1 MGERLILCTLGVA
14 WPHWKEPD
22 MKRTVFTMVLVAAG
36 IVIGR
41 AAQSPPDLSGTWR
54 PQNPNSGQ
62 VNPFEFTITQAA
74 DSVTIRTPLGNPE
87 SVTLNLNSETRT
99 SISGR
104 GGAPA
109 TAVSTAGWEGARLV
123 VTTAITG
130 GPSGATSSARQVY
143 SRTGDTLT
151 LETSNSLPDGS
162 MSQVRTATYVKY
174 TPVPMPAPPSRP
186 VESGYTSLF
195 NGKDLTGW
203 KASANPDSFKVENGA
218 IIANAAGQASHLY
231 YDGPVGNHSLTNF
244 DLRLDVLAR
253 YRSNGGVYV
262 MTEFQP
268 QGFPGKGFEIQV
280 NNSHSDRV
288 RTGSLYHVVD
298 LSNIPGKDDEWI
310 PMEIKAQG
318 NTITITVKGQEVVRW
333 TQPSDWQ
340 SNYDTASRK
349 IAPGTI
355 AFQSHDSYSMTGYSN
370 IRIKLLN

>member
-1 MGERLILCTLGVA
+1 MKGVMLTVGLAVALIGQA
-14 WPHWKEPD
+14 
-22 MKRTVFTMVLVAAG
+22 
-36 IVIGR
+36 
-41 AAQSPPDLSGTWR
+41 PPNLSGTWR

-62 VNPFEFTITQAA
+62 VNPFEFTITEAA
-74 DSVTIRTPLGNPE
+74 DSVTIRTPLSNPE
-87 SVTLNLNSETRT
+87 SLTMKLNGEETRT
-99 SISGR
+99 QVGGGQGGAGATTLASRATWEGSKLVVTSSVSGGR
-104 GGAPA
+104 GGP
-109 TAVSTAGWEGARLV
+109 G
-123 VTTAITG
+123 
-130 GPSGATSSARQVY
+130 SAKAVY
-143 SRTGDTLT
+143 SLSGDTLT

-186 VESGYTSLF
+186 AEPGYTSLF

-203 KASANPDSFKVENGA
+203 KASMNPDSFKVENGA
-218 IIANAAGQASHLY
+218 IVANAVGGPSHLF
-231 YDGPVGNHSLTNF
+231 YDGTVGNHSFKDF

-280 NNSHSDRV
+280 NNSHSDRI

-298 LSNIPGKDDEWI
+298 LSNVPGKDDEWI
-310 PMEIKAQG
+310 PMEIKGQG
-318 NTITITVKGQEVVRW
+318 NTITITVKGQEVVHW
-333 TQPSDWQ
+333 TQPADWQ

-355 AFQSHDSYSMTGYSN
+355 AFQSHDTYSVTAYSN

>member
-1 MGERLILCTLGVA
+1 MAAL
-14 WPHWKEPD
+14 KEPD
-22 MKRTVFTMVLVAAG
+22 MKRTVLTMMLAATVV
-36 IVIGR
+36 VIGR
-41 AAQSPPDLSGTWR
+41 AAQAPPDLSGTWR

-87 SVTLNLNSETRT
+87 SVTLKLNAETRT
-99 SISGR
+99 PISGR
-104 GGAPA
+104 GGTSA
-109 TAVSTAGWEGARLV
+109 TAISSAAWEAAKLV

-130 GPSGATSSARQVY
+130 GPNSSSSSRQVY
-143 SRTGDTLT
+143 SLTGDSLT
-151 LETSNSLPDGS
+151 LESSNSLPDGS
-162 MSQVRTATYVKY
+162 MSQVRTATYVKH
-174 TPVPMPAPPSRP
+174 TPVPMPAPPRRP
-186 VESGYTSLF
+186 AESGYTSLF

-218 IIANAAGQASHLY
+218 II
-231 YDGPVGNHSLTNF
+231 
-244 DLRLDVLAR
+244 DVLAR

-280 NNSHSDRV
+280 NNSHSDRI

-310 PMEIKAQG
+310 PMEIKGQG

-333 TQPSDWQ
+333 TQPAGWQ

-355 AFQSHDSYSMTGYSN
+355 AFQSHDTYSVTAYSN
-370 IRIKLLN
+370 IRIKLLD

>member
-1 MGERLILCTLGVA
+1 
-14 WPHWKEPD
+14 
-22 MKRTVFTMVLVAAG
+22 MKRAVLTVVLAG
-36 IVIGR
+36 AVVMIGR
-41 AAQSPPDLSGTWR
+41 AAQAPPNLSGTWR

-62 VNPFEFTITQAA
+62 VNPFEFTITQTA
-74 DSVTIRTPLGNPE
+74 DSVTIRTPLNTPE
-87 SVTLNLNSETRT
+87 SVTMKVNGEETRT
-99 SISGR
+99 QVGGGQ

-109 TAVSTAGWEGARLV
+109 ATIASKAAWEGGKLV
-123 VTTAITG
+123 VTSAVTG
-130 GPSGATSSARQVY
+130 GRGGPGSARAAY
-143 SRTGDTLT
+143 SLTGDTLT

-162 MSQVRTATYVKY
+162 TSQVRTVTYSKY
-174 TPVPMPAPPSRP
+174 TPVPLPAPPSRT

-203 KASANPDSFKVENGA
+203 KASMNPDSFKVENGA
-218 IIANAAGQASHLY
+218 IIANALGGPSHLF
-231 YDGPVGNHSLTNF
+231 YDGSVGNHSFQNF

-280 NNSHSDRV
+280 NNSHSDRI

-298 LSNIPGKDDEWI
+298 LSNVPGKDDEWI
-310 PMEIKAQG
+310 PMEIKGQG
-318 NTITITVKGQEVVRW
+318 NTISVTVKGQEVVHW
-333 TQPSDWQ
+333 TQPADWQ

-355 AFQSHDSYSMTGYSN
+355 AFQSHDTYSVTAYSN
-370 IRIKLLN
+370 IRLKLLN